1 MKRGDCRRSR
11 GSPESVQDFV
21 LGVLWHPEED
31 LEDRVIPSLFR
42 ERARK
47 AMDPVGLGPV
57 GAEPF
62 WLTRARRIGL
72 SDGRSDRS
80 IRTTPGAFSSS
91 QATSSELKP
100 SPFVAPAAT
109 TRSKRSCSISRRNA
123 CRTLRPGSIL
133 ESTGTLWVAARCSIA
148 RGTERSDRGRT
159 GWPRSTQKRRGGT
172 GRRQH
177 LGASKQVRRCGPRDS
192 PRHCCSD
199 EPTASK
205 ACSGR

>member
-1 MKRGDCRRSR
+1 M
-11 GSPESVQDFV
+11 
-21 LGVLWHPEED
+21 
-31 LEDRVIPSLFR
+31 
-42 ERARK
+42 RA
-47 AMDPVGLGPV
+47 G
-57 GAEPF
+57 
-62 WLTRARRIGL
+62 RIGL
-72 SDGRSDRS
+72 SDGRSGRS

-133 ESTGTLWVAARCSIA
+133 ESTGTPWVAARCWIA
-148 RGTERSDRGRT
+148 RGTERSDRGQT

-177 LGASKQVRRCGPRDS
+177 LGASKQLRRCGPRDS

-205 ACSGR
+205 AAAVADLRDALQQIMEATPRIRPTTFSAADPFTRLVAEDGRRRRLGGWRAAIHSRRKRW